1 MCEAIY
7 IGSTHKTFN
16 KILYGHFSDL
26 LQLLKNGQN
35 PDSFAAHLEQYFNA
49 TMSRTYLRKYTT
61 FKVVNHP
68 NAIGAMTFPM
78 KTN

>member
-26 LQLLKNGQN
+26 LQLLKNGQKL
-35 PDSFAAHLEQYFNA
+35 DSFAAHFEQHFIA
-49 TMSRTYLRKYTT
+49 TTSHTYLRKYMT
-61 FKVVNHP
+61 FKLLNHITP
-68 NAIGAMTFPM
+68 LG
-78 KTN
+78 K